1 MLFSE
6 HLYWVLRRMVKRKA
20 GAVERLPHWDRSE
33 QQLLSLK
40 ENATWPRKTS
50 ILYITKTWSHW
61 RRAGISAN
69 ACKDLE
75 WIEGVNGR
83 QVPKHLGHRL
93 RCRKWCWDKDHIQ
106 LNLVIPY
113 SEERQETSPTQEL
126 SKRQSGCHERKN
138 SITVTDQGSWPPPSI
153 EIDQRPE
160 KKFGQSFTGGNTAL
174 LQLTCHS
181 SGE

>member
-20 GAVERLPHWDRSE
+20 GTAERLPHWDRSE
-33 QQLLSLK
+33 QQLLLLN

-61 RRAGISAN
+61 RRAGISEN

-75 WIEGVNGR
+75 WIEGVSWS
-83 QVPKHLGHRL
+83 QVTKHLGHRL

-106 LNLVIPY
+106 LNLMMLRQGPY
-113 SEERQETSPTQEL
+113 TAKPSDPL
-126 SKRQSGCHERKN
+126 LWRK
-138 SITVTDQGSWPPPSI
+138 DQKPLPHKNCLKGRVWLP
-153 EIDQRPE
+153 RKE
-160 KKFGQSFTGGNTAL
+160 K
-174 LQLTCHS
+174 
-181 SGE
+181 